1 MASALLLSARPF
13 ELLFSNTPGLLTR
26 GAAAKLH
33 GMDLPVDEAGV
44 EKFRKALSGEVADK
58 DLAKLL
64 VTATLNQ
71 PELLLVTKD
80 LPKVMP

>member
-1 MASALLLSARPF
+1 
-13 ELLFSNTPGLLTR
+13 
-26 GAAAKLH
+26 
-33 GMDLPVDEAGV
+33 MDLPVDEAGV